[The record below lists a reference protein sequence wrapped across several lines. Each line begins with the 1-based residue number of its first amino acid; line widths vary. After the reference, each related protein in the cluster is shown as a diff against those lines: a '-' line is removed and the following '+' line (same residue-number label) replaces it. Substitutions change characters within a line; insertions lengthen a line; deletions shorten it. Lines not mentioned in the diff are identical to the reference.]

1 MKRIKKITILQLI
14 LIGIILILLLCVF
27 LKFASN
33 SNPVKAEINNYNEND
48 CEFIDNS
55 VIVELNESYVN
66 LGKSLNETYSK
77 DIQVDN
83 VEEIG
88 RAHV

>member
-33 SNPVKAEINNYNEND
+33 SNPVKAEINNYNVQD
-48 CEFIDNS
+48 
-55 VIVELNESYVN
+55 L
-66 LGKSLNETYSK
+66 L
-77 DIQVDN
+77 
-83 VEEIG
+83 
-88 RAHV
+88 